1 MIDDH
6 SGLRFA
12 EPSSSSAA
20 RRRGTHCSG
29 PYVSISLA
37 IVVCIALVGC
47 AGTGVG
53 PGADGESTGS
63 TPNPTSGPDA
73 PSSSTDD
80 PTPSADQTVDLDA
93 LAAELLAM
101 SSVEQEAHLAELS
114 TRFELEISELSG
126 LEAALGGPE
135 SAAAALRSAWQPQI
149 AAIREEAAQPVQ
161 LGFRMA
167 AAPAVPDGGE
177 GLFGGAMGIAESAIG
192 AVAGSN
198 DFEPGPP
205 KTSKPEDPIQ
215 ISASFDDVT
224 IGFETPPST
233 GAVTTKIKA
242 RAEVKPCPGP
252 DGTFTATALVEVE
265 TRAGDVGQTGTL
277 DLSVSGQLD
286 DNAQLVS
293 HDHDF
298 RMQWADFAGGKGTF
312 VDVSAGTTTD
322 GVVNRT
328 GGDVSAQVVT
338 DAFNLGRTYS
348 LYLLDR
354 LITAAKSGWESG
366 RCVQLTAS
374 ASVGPSG
381 LEPGSSAQ
389 ISAMPRSK
397 VDGSPTGGNITATL
411 SAGGASV
418 EPTTPVPADAEFT
431 YQAPDE
437 ANKSGTVALESRSKR
452 GVGKASI
459 TFDTAR
465 PGYSARYDGGGIS
478 ITGTVA
484 DLAQP
489 FTTEGVFTGGS
500 TTFQYTPSSDRAG
513 SISFNSPCGPGC
525 VLSGS
530 GTYTIVDNR
539 DGTFTMNEAV
549 SSCTTVTAEFSQQTC
564 RDSAHSVLLTPLT
577 S

>member
-6 SGLRFA
+6 SGLRVA
-12 EPSSSSAA
+12 DPSSSSGA
-20 RRRGTHCSG
+20 RRRGTRPPG
-29 PYVSISLA
+29 PHFAISFA
-37 IVVCIALVGC
+37 IGVCVALVGC
-47 AGTGVG
+47 ASTGVEPDTG
-53 PGADGESTGS
+53 SESTGS
-63 TPNPTSGPDA
+63 TLNPTAGPAA
-73 PSSSTDD
+73 PSF
-80 PTPSADQTVDLDA
+80 SADDAMALDA
-93 LAAELLAM
+93 QGDALEAELMAM
-101 SSVEQEAHLAELS
+101 SPAEQEAHLAELS
-114 TRFELEISELSG
+114 TRFELEISRLSG

-149 AAIREEAAQPVQ
+149 AAIRGSIAQPIQ
-161 LGFRMA
+161 LGFRA
-167 AAPAVPDGGE
+167 GTPSAGTADAGE
-177 GLFGGAMGIAESAIG
+177 GLFGGSMAIAESSIG

-198 DFEPGPP
+198 DLEPGPP
-205 KTSKPEDPIQ
+205 KTTKPDDPLQ
-215 ISASFDDVT
+215 ISASFDKVT

-242 RAEVKPCPGP
+242 RSEVKPCPGP
-252 DGTFTATALVEVE
+252 DGTFTATATVEVE

-277 DLSVSGQLD
+277 DLSVNGQLD

-293 HDHDF
+293 HGHDF
-298 RMQWADFAGGKGTF
+298 RVQWADFAGGKGTF
-312 VDVSAGTTTD
+312 VDVSAGTTAD
-322 GVVNRT
+322 AVVNRT
-328 GGDVSAQVVT
+328 GGDVTPQVIT
-338 DAFNLGRTYS
+338 DAYNVGRSYS

-354 LITAAKSGWESG
+354 LLTAAKSGWESG
-366 RCVQLTAS
+366 RCVRLTTNAS
-374 ASVGPSG
+374 AGPSG
-381 LEPGSSAQ
+381 LEPGSSAE

-397 VDGSPTGGNITATL
+397 VDGTPTGGNVTATL

-418 EPTTPVPADAEFT
+418 GPATPIPADAEFT
-431 YQAPDE
+431 YQAPNQ
-437 ANKSGTVALESRSKR
+437 ANESGTVYLESRSKR

-465 PGYSARYDGGGIS
+465 PGYSATYDGGGIS

-549 SSCTTVTAEFSQQTC
+549 SSCTTVTAGFSQQTC
-564 RDSAHSVLLTPLT
+564 RDTAHAVLLAPLN